1 MQDLF
6 KYMITRL
13 LFGQS
18 LPLFDT
24 EREMKINEERK
35 REMRDDLQPDRFEVF
50 VHLLEEIVPIK
61 TVNSMSVE

>member
-24 EREMKINEERK
+24 EREMKRNEERK